1 MPVTLVLMQVRVAL
15 QSGDLICA
23 QLQFGNVTSEWQ
35 RSAHCVDHHVCC
47 CYTDVFHWGSSRC
60 VTCTTLATK
69 CACLCRF
76 EGQLAVGDVSA
87 DPNASLAVTFSGP
100 GALLVDVVSLLP
112 ADNVARAAA
121 AGAMN
126 PWPFRADLLQ
136 MLKDLHPRLV
146 TLSA

>member
-1 MPVTLVLMQVRVAL
+1 M
-15 QSGDLICA
+15 
-23 QLQFGNVTSEWQ
+23 
-35 RSAHCVDHHVCC
+35 
-47 CYTDVFHWGSSRC
+47 
-60 VTCTTLATK
+60 
-69 CACLCRF
+69 
-76 EGQLAVGDVSA
+76 GDVSA

-112 ADNVARAAA
+112 AENVAHAAA
-121 AGAMN
+121 AGAMK